1 MRRRRSEEP
10 VAVEK
15 ILDVDASMQGTLAF
29 KDPVNLR
36 INGKFDGKLE
46 TKGNLMIGEHA
57 DVNADIVGDSIT
69 VAGRI
74 NGNIKAGKDLRLIA
88 PACVIGDVRTP
99 TLTVTEG
106 AVLEGHCNMVSKGVS
121 SKSLDVLTMD
131 EVAKYLEVDKNVVS
145 EWADSG
151 KLPGKK
157 DGSKWK
163 FERAKIEDWLSN
175 EKIK

>member
-10 VAVEK
+10 VEK
-15 ILDVDASMQGTLAF
+15 ILDVDASMQGTLTF

-36 INGKFDGKLE
+36 INGKFEGKLT

-57 DVNADIVGDSIT
+57 DVNADIIGDSIT
-69 VAGRI
+69 VAGRVT
-74 NGNIKAGKDLRLIA
+74 GNIRSEKDLRLIA
-88 PACVIGDVRTP
+88 PACVIGDVKTP
-99 TLTVTEG
+99 TLTITEG
-106 AVLEGHCNMVSKGVS
+106 AVLEGRCNMMSKGVS
-121 SKSLDVLTMD
+121 SKTLDVLTMD

-157 DGSKWK
+157 DGTKWK